1 MDVNDLKLNVIEAVE
16 AWAQQASL
24 GKYSDRSNILNMIS
38 LVEVWDTIPN
48 VGAYYELLVYG

>member
-16 AWAQQASL
+16 SWAQQAFI
-24 GKYSDRSNILNMIS
+24 GKYNDRSNILNMIA

-48 VGAYYELLVYG
+48 VGAYYELLIYG

>member
-16 AWAQQASL
+16 SWAQQAFL
-24 GKYSDRSNILNMIS
+24 GKYSDRSNILNMIA
-38 LVEVWDTIPN
+38 LVEVWDDIPN